1 MEMSDGIARL
11 PDGRRLGYARYGDP
25 DGRPLVVCHGD
36 AQSRLGYRWMDGAAA
51 RRHVLLICPER
62 PGYGKSDPAP
72 VGYSVAGSAGDLE
85 TLLEQLGVGDF
96 TAAGV
101 SAGGGFAL
109 AAAAAMGERVL
120 KTVVVSGLFPFT
132 GAAARREVAWYAP
145 VAFWAVRHLTRP
157 LRALLSV
164 AIRRSYAS
172 EAGIQRLLRT
182 LPEADRALLEGNP
195 ALRANLLEDALE
207 ATRQGAAGTVADLLC
222 YAIGLGDLQL
232 AQISGPVV
240 FIHGT
245 ADTIVK
251 PNVAVAAQ
259 CMVPGSRLRW
269 VEGGGH
275 LMLGADPELLL
286 DEVAPA
292 GL

>member
-1 MEMSDGIARL
+1 
-11 PDGRRLGYARYGDP
+11 
-25 DGRPLVVCHGD
+25 
-36 AQSRLGYRWMDGAAA
+36 
-51 RRHVLLICPER
+51 
-62 PGYGKSDPAP
+62 
-72 VGYSVAGSAGDLE
+72 VGYSFAGSAGDLE

-157 LRALLSV
+157 LGALLSV
-164 AIRRSYAS
+164 AVRRSYAS
-172 EAGIQRLLRT
+172 EAGMERLLRT

>member
-1 MEMSDGIARL
+1 M
-11 PDGRRLGYARYGDP
+11 
-25 DGRPLVVCHGD
+25 RP
-36 AQSRLGYRWMDGAAA
+36 
-51 RRHVLLICPER
+51 
-62 PGYGKSDPAP
+62 
-72 VGYSVAGSAGDLE
+72 
-85 TLLEQLGVGDF
+85 
-96 TAAGV
+96 
-101 SAGGGFAL
+101 
-109 AAAAAMGERVL
+109 
-120 KTVVVSGLFPFT
+120 
-132 GAAARREVAWYAP
+132 RREVAWYAP

-157 LRALLSV
+157 LGALLSV
-164 AIRRSYAS
+164 AVRRSYAS
-172 EAGIQRLLRT
+172 EAGMERLLRT

>member
-1 MEMSDGIARL
+1 
-11 PDGRRLGYARYGDP
+11 
-25 DGRPLVVCHGD
+25 
-36 AQSRLGYRWMDGAAA
+36 
-51 RRHVLLICPER
+51 
-62 PGYGKSDPAP
+62 
-72 VGYSVAGSAGDLE
+72 LE
-85 TLLEQLGVGDF
+85 AVLEQLGVGDF
-96 TAAGV
+96 MAAGV

-109 AAAAAMGERVL
+109 AAASAMGQRVL

-145 VAFWAVRHLTRP
+145 AAFWAVRHLTHP
-157 LRALLSV
+157 LRALMSV

-172 EAGIQRLLRT
+172 EAGQLRLLRT
-182 LPEADRALLEGNP
+182 LPEPDRSLLESNP
-195 ALRANLLEDALE
+195 ALRANLLDDTLE
-207 ATRQGAAGTVADLLC
+207 ATRQRAGTVADLLC
-222 YAIGLGDLQL
+222 YAKGLGDLQL
-232 AQISGPVV
+232 ARISGPVV

-259 CMVPGSRLRW
+259 RMVPGSRLRW
-269 VEGGGH
+269 VEGDGH
-275 LMLGADPELLL
+275 FMLGADPELLL